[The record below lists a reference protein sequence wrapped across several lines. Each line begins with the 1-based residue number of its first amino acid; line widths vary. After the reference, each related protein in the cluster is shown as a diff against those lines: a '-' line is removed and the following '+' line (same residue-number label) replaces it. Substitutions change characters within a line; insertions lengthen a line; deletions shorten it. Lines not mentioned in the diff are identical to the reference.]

1 MEVNSSM
8 RKMVLPRRSRK
19 IRVAIYL
26 RVSTVKQLKGYGL
39 EVQLDECLAWLDYKL
54 GKESY
59 VYEVYTDGGISG
71 KLARRPDLDALNAD
85 LAALRYDLVIFGK
98 LDRIGRTMRD
108 IHRWVYDTTD
118 IEVVD
123 GGKVRVATADGRI
136 DSEDEM
142 FGIQLSLLAYMAEL
156 EHAMILDRTMG
167 GREKKLAQGGWP
179 GGVAPFWLELP
190 KKGVNGPPTLR
201 ESGVRILEVSAR
213 LLADDLL
220 PAEEAAVA
228 LNALGHLTARGLP
241 WTGAN
246 LIRTWMQTALDG
258 YIIYR
263 NVESGRG
270 SVRLDPDGNPLYGE
284 TVRIPVPVPL
294 PASRVREV
302 RKALAR
308 RSFTKEN
315 HKDYLLSRRVTALC
329 GAHYIGA
336 HREARGRTSYRCT
349 GRRSDPP
356 CDCQEILAGPLE
368 EVVWR
373 EVTRTLGDHEKLRA
387 LAEEWLGDVP
397 GEVEE
402 YEARLAAL
410 DDELERSQ
418 RMRKRKLVALAEAMA
433 TDEDGDAEV
442 ELEIKASIEEVK
454 RDLQSKERRLRDL
467 RADAAERLLE
477 VQQREARVAEV
488 IDQAL
493 DVTPRLGVLEFTE
506 RLELLDLVDIEVR
519 VTSHVP
525 GMVRNAGCPFEGWFQ
540 EREML
545 VPPQLTDDDWRRIE
559 GCFPAPKKKTR
570 IVPPRVAFEASL
582 YKVRHGVQWKDLPEE
597 VLQGHRPNSIYQRV
611 LGYLKDGAWEAAV
624 RALGDYHGTPVPPLY
639 VLPDLDISG
648 TFDPDL
654 TTLPEPGLTC
664 DDGQATCDGAA
675 ERTSSSS
682 WPTPASSTATTA
694 RSCAPCSAP
703 PRTAG

>member
-1 MEVNSSM
+1 M
-8 RKMVLPRRSRK
+8 RKIVLPRRSRK

-54 GKESY
+54 GKGSY
-59 VYEVYTDGGISG
+59 VYEVYTDGGVSG
-71 KLARRPDLDALNAD
+71 KLAHRPDLDALNDD

-123 GGKVRVATADGRI
+123 GVKVRVATADGRI
-136 DSEDEM
+136 DSEDDM

-190 KKGVNGPPTLR
+190 KKGVTGPPTLR
-201 ESGVRILEVSAR
+201 EKGVRFLEVSAR
-213 LLADDLL
+213 LLADELL
-220 PAEEAAVA
+220 RAEEAATA
-228 LNALGHLTARGLP
+228 LNALGFETARGLP

-263 NVESGRG
+263 NVDSGRG
-270 SVRLDPDGNPLYGE
+270 SVRLGPDGKPLYGE

-294 PASRVREV
+294 PASRVRDV
-302 RKALAR
+302 RRALAR
-308 RSFTKEN
+308 HSFTKEN

-329 GAHYIGA
+329 GAHYVGA
-336 HREARGRTSYRCT
+336 HREARGRTAYRCT

-356 CDCQEILAGPLE
+356 CDCQEILAAPLE
-368 EVVWR
+368 DVVWR
-373 EVTRTLGDHEKLRA
+373 EVVRTLGDPEKLRT
-387 LAEEWLGDVP
+387 LAEEWLGDLP
-397 GEVEE
+397 GEAQLYEE
-402 YEARLAAL
+402 RLAAL
-410 DDELERSQ
+410 DEELERSQ
-418 RMRKRKLVALAEAMA
+418 RLRKKKLVALAEVLA
-433 TDEDGDAEV
+433 TDESDDVET
-442 ELEIKASIEEVK
+442 ELEIKASIAEVK
-454 RDLQSKERRLRDL
+454 DELQSKERRLRDL

-477 VQQREARVAEV
+477 VQQREERVHEV

-493 DVTPRLGVLEFTE
+493 DVAPRLAALEFAE
-506 RLELLDLVDIEVR
+506 RLDLLDLVDIEVR

-525 GMVRNAGCPFEGWFQ
+525 GMVRNAGCPFEGWLE
-540 EREML
+540 ERGQL
-545 VPPQLTDDDWRRIE
+545 VPPELTDDEWQRVAA
-559 GCFPAPKKKTR
+559 CFPVPKKKTR

-582 YKVRHGVQWKDLPEE
+582 YKVRHGLQWKDLPEE
-597 VLQGHRPNSIYQRV
+597 VLQGHRPTSIYQRA
-611 LGYLKDGAWEAAV
+611 LGYLKDGSWGAAV
-624 RALGDYHGTPVPPLY
+624 RALGDYEGTSLPPLY
-639 VLPDLDISG
+639 VLPDLDITGS
-648 TFDPDL
+648 FDPAL
-654 TTLPEPGLTC
+654 ATLPEPTVSC
-664 DDGQATCDGAA
+664 DDDETTCEGVA
-675 ERTSSSS
+675 ERKSSSS

-694 RSCAPCSAP
+694 GSCGPCSAAP
-703 PRTAG
+703 PTAG